1 MRRRVIYAGTIVA
14 VFAMIG
20 GFAMASF
27 SFNTST
33 TAQQGSQTVNISS
46 LTQLSYIDTN
56 LSPSSG
62 TATAAG
68 TTASAASSVGSTA
81 EVYCVSAAT
90 CNSGDEAEVIVF
102 NVVAN
107 PSTTAAYTFNLVIS
121 VDAGGTTT
129 STTTFYSEAAS
140 ATASTLTLY
149 YDLGSAAPG
158 AVTSVNIIGNAA

>member
-1 MRRRVIYAGTIVA
+1 M
-14 VFAMIG
+14 
-20 GFAMASF
+20 
-27 SFNTST
+27 
-33 TAQQGSQTVNISS
+33 GS
-46 LTQLSYIDTN
+46 
-56 LSPSSG
+56 SP
-62 TATAAG
+62 
-68 TTASAASSVGSTA
+68 
-81 EVYCVSAAT
+81 EVYCVSTAT
-90 CNSGDEAEVIVF
+90 CKATDDAEEIVF

-107 PSTTAAYTFNLVIS
+107 PSTTAAYTFDLVIS